1 MSKFITKSRLNKI
14 NQINQNWSDI
24 IVKDYWQSKPI
35 SKEEIEQEKRYKE
48 QLNFLQSEKQRIESI
63 PLEELS
69 FRDLYKEPFREWE
82 YLSNRVYSGEE
93 FAFQFEFFGAEEIRK
108 KVIKILNQEITD
120 YERQEVENRNG
131 EIFVK
136 GKHFITVRNWGKL
149 HGSGG
154 YNLNTEHAGKIQD
167 TLAEYIVEKLNK

>member
-14 NQINQNWSDI
+14 NQINSMWSNL
-24 IVKDYWQSKPI
+24 KDGEYI
-35 SKEEIEQEKRYKE
+35 SFGSSISAEEKKKQKEEN
-48 QLNFLQSEKQRIESI
+48 NFLQSEKQRIESI

-93 FAFQFEFFGAEEIRK
+93 FAFQFEFFGAEKVRK
-108 KVIKILNQEITD
+108 KILKILNEEITD

-131 EIFVK
+131 EIFVE
-136 GKHFITVRNWGKL
+136 GKHFITIRNWGKL
-149 HGSGG
+149 HGTGG
-154 YNLNTEHAGKIQD
+154 YNLDPEYAGKIQD

>member
-14 NQINQNWSDI
+14 NQNWSDFMG
-24 IVKDYWQSKPI
+24 KDYWQSKPL
-35 SKEEIEQEKRYKE
+35 SKEEIEQEKRHKE
-48 QLNFLQSEKQRIESI
+48 QLNFLESEKQRIESI

-82 YLSNRVYSGEE
+82 YLSNRVYSGDE
-93 FAFQFEFFGAEEIRK
+93 FAFQFEFFGAEETKK
-108 KVIKILNQEITD
+108 KVIKILNEEIKD
-120 YERQEVENRNG
+120 YEKQEVENKNG

-136 GKHFITVRNWGKL
+136 GKHFITIRNWGRL
-149 HGSGG
+149 TGSGG
-154 YNLNTEHAGKIQD
+154 YNLDGEYAGKIQD